1 MSNIHPSAVI
11 CDGAVIGEGTTIGA
25 FCYIGPDVRMGKNNK
40 IHAHAVID
48 GFTEMGDGNQVY
60 SFACLG
66 KNSQD
71 LKYREDMT
79 TYTKIGNN
87 NTFREYV
94 TVNAASI
101 DGESTI
107 IGDNCHLL
115 SYSHIAHDCVLANG
129 IIISSNA
136 MLAGHVIIDDNAIVN
151 GKTGV
156 AQFVRIGKFAFIGGF
171 NKVNRDILPFC
182 IAEGNPSELRAVNR
196 IGMERHGYDAEAI
209 KAVRDAFRTLI
220 RSGIPLAEAVE
231 IVGKDFPEQKEVAE
245 MVDFALNSKLGLARP
260 KKK

>member
-1 MSNIHPSAVI
+1 MINVHPSAEV
-11 CDGAVIGEGTTIGA
+11 CQGAEIGEGSTIGA
-25 FCYIGPDVRMGKNNK
+25 FSYIGPNVKMGRNNNV
-40 IHAHAVID
+40 HSHAVVD

-71 LKYREDMT
+71 LKYRDDMT

-107 IGDNCHLL
+107 IGDSCHLL
-115 SYSHIAHDCVLANG
+115 SYSHIAHDCILANR
-129 IIISSNA
+129 IIISSDA
-136 MLAGHVIIDDNAIVN
+136 MVAGHVIIGDNAVIN

-156 AQFVRIGKFAFIGGF
+156 GQFVKIGKFAFIGGF
-171 NKVNRDILPFC
+171 NKVTRDILPFC
-182 IAEGNPSELRAVNR
+182 IAEGSPSELRAVNK
-196 IGMERHGYDAEAI
+196 IGMERNGFDADAI
-209 KAVRDAFRTLI
+209 KAVRFAFKTII
-220 RSGIPLAEAVE
+220 RSGIPLEEAIE
-231 IVGKDFPEQKEVAE
+231 ILSKEYPNQKEVAE
-245 MVDFALNSKLGLARP
+245 MVDFALNCKIGLARP
-260 KKK
+260 KNK